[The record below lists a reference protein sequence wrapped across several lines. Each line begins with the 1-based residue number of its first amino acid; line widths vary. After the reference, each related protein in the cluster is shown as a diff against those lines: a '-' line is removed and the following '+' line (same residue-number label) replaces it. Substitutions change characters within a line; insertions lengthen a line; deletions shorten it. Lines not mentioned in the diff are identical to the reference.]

1 MRTTATR
8 NLPARLERIRRRFA
22 RWRQTRQGYARI
34 PEGLWGLAVPAAGQ
48 YGLYPTAQAL
58 GLDYSSLKKRVAA
71 AAVRRGSEAPAV
83 AAAVRR
89 GSDRLRLRVRMPPGI

>member
-8 NLPARLERIRRRFA
+8 NLPARWSRVLRRFA

-48 YGLYPTAQAL
+48 YGLYPTAQEPVEVV
-58 GLDYSSLKKRVAA
+58 GI
-71 AAVRRGSEAPAV
+71 
-83 AAAVRR
+83 
-89 GSDRLRLRVRMPPGI
+89 SDGVIGG